1 MHSDGV
7 FGFYMEAPEMI
18 PSIETI
24 VEDLAAGKITKSQA
38 VTWLHAHAEGAV
50 NELRDQFASFF
61 APALIGRNTGCGT
74 SWDHVAIEAYRA
86 ADAMIKFRKAT
97 K

>member
-1 MHSDGV
+1 
-7 FGFYMEAPEMI
+7 MI

-38 VTWLHAHAEGAV
+38 VTWLYAHAEGAA
-50 NELRDQFASFF
+50 NELRDQFA
-61 APALIGRNTGCGT
+61 AAALPAIIAATGNFEGRDKIADNV
-74 SWDHVAIEAYRA
+74 SLAFYH
-86 ADAMIKFRKAT
+86 ADAMLEARKV